1 LGLGGKAPKTV
12 KERAQLYLGSRAGLG
27 EAQTKIIDNG
37 VKVCPELKLRRAPHV
52 TLVHNFKPRAEDYKV
67 VRAVADVSRNCN
79 SGQFHF
85 LYSWVEVK
93 RGGKRGTLSP

>member
-1 LGLGGKAPKTV
+1 L
-12 KERAQLYLGSRAGLG
+12 ERHKLKSLIMELRS
-27 EAQTKIIDNG
+27 
-37 VKVCPELKLRRAPHV
+37 CPELKLRRAPHV

-67 VRAVADVSRNCN
+67 VRAAADVSRNCN